1 MRLLYSIALLVF
13 ISFNSCKKDVVTKK
27 PPVVIVKK
35 DSLSIPVLISPLA
48 GTEITAKGVLIQW
61 QKVDSAKLYKVN
73 ISADSSFASILK
85 DTSSSALSYKYND
98 SLPNGKYF
106 WRILAQKDTVLS
118 KWSEIRSIIVNITK
132 PVELPIVPAGTK
144 VKKLSTT
151 SYQFLEGP
159 VWDGKGNLYFS
170 DFDNN
175 NVYPGQNHNFIRKYT
190 PSTNTFSIFRSK
202 SNKSNGLMFDALGRL
217 IDCEGDSGRIT
228 ALSDKGY
235 VTEVLASSFGGKRLN
250 SPNDLVIDADG
261 GIYFTDPTWGTQLQ
275 GLNGVYYW
283 AANGTVTRIVSNM
296 SKPNGIIISP
306 DGTKLYIGDSE
317 SAIVRVY
324 TITAPGSISATYT
337 KIILKSSGPDGVAMD
352 VKGDIYF
359 ATSIGIQIFK
369 ANGTFVQTISV
380 PEGPSNCDFGGDNMK
395 TLFITA
401 QTSLYSINLNVEG
414 QSYPLKK

>member
-1 MRLLYSIALLVF
+1 MRLLYSFALLAF
-13 ISFNSCKKDVVTKK
+13 ISFHSCKKDVVAKNQ
-27 PPVVIVKK
+27 PLVVVKK
-35 DSLSIPVLISPLA
+35 DSLSIPVLISPLVGA
-48 GTEITAKGVLIQW
+48 EITAKGVVIQW
-61 QKVDSAKLYKVN
+61 QKVDSSKSYQVN
-73 ISADSSFASILK
+73 ISKDSLFASKLK
-85 DTSSSALSYKYND
+85 DTTTSALTYKYND

-106 WRILAQKDTVLS
+106 WRIQAQKDTVLS
-118 KWSEIRSIIVNITK
+118 KWSQTRSFIVNIAK
-132 PVELPIVPAGTK
+132 PIEIPIVPVGAK
-144 VKKLSTT
+144 VKKLSTV

-159 VWDGKGNLYFS
+159 VWDGNGNLYFS

-190 PSTNTFSIFRSK
+190 PSTNTFSVFRSK

-235 VTEVLASSFGGKRLN
+235 VTEVLADSFGGKRLN

-261 GIYFTDPTWGTQLQ
+261 GIYFTDPTWGTLFQ
-275 GLNGVYYW
+275 GLNGVYYR
-283 AANGTVTRIVSNM
+283 ASNGTVTRIVSNM

-306 DGTKLYIGDSE
+306 DGSKLYIGDSE
-317 SAIVRVY
+317 SSTVRVY
-324 TITAPGSISATYT
+324 TITGPGIISAAYA
-337 KIILKSSGPDGVAMD
+337 KIVLKSSGPDGVAMD

-380 PEGPSNCDFGGDNMK
+380 PEGSSNCDFGGADMK

-401 QTSLYSINLNVEG
+401 QTSLYSIDLNVEG